1 MIVLLTRC
9 NGNEC
14 PLGQTHMTAIWP
26 TGPTPREGATIF
38 IILERMWES
47 IAICD
52 TVAYSYVGI
61 YMRQA
66 STYRAVTYLKQVPSS
81 FLLFPLHTDGGRE
94 KILHHASSCFL
105 SIELL
110 LRSIQ
115 FEIWREKKDYRTF
128 LFFLSQTVY
137 LLSTYHK
144 QLFLRGSNSS
154 VSDLQPGIQI
164 SSPPGPP
171 NIPTKGL
178 YKTKMHTTSPF
189 AHPGPDKKKSNGHQS
204 DPLEWDGSSRR
215 PG

>member
-1 MIVLLTRC
+1 M
-9 NGNEC
+9 
-14 PLGQTHMTAIWP
+14 P
-26 TGPTPREGATIF
+26 TGPNSYDSNLAHWTYSSGGGNHFHYSRKNVGIH
-38 IILERMWES
+38 RY
-47 IAICD
+47 CD

-154 VSDLQPGIQI
+154 VSDLQP
-164 SSPPGPP
+164 
-171 NIPTKGL
+171 
-178 YKTKMHTTSPF
+178 
-189 AHPGPDKKKSNGHQS
+189 
-204 DPLEWDGSSRR
+204 
-215 PG
+215 